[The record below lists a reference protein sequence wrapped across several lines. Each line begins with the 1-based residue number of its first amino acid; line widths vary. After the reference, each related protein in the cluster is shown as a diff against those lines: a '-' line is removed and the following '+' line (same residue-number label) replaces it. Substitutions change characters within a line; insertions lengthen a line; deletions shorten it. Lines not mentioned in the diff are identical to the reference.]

1 MNIHGNTQ
9 SGRVVRNP
17 IYLDYAAAMPADPS
31 VISVMTQHLGLNGTF
46 GNAASRTHCFGQEA
60 DKAVEQAREQVAKLI
75 NADSSEIVWTSG
87 ATESINLAIKG
98 VAHGYAGRGKHLVTS
113 RLEHKATLDSC
124 GQLVREGFEITYIN
138 PDEHGLIS
146 PERVKCAIRNDTILV
161 SLMHVNNEVGTITDI
176 IEISEIT
183 RDRKIAFH
191 VDAAQSAARLPIDTK
206 LIQADLISLSGH
218 KMYGP
223 KGIGV
228 LYVRRCPR
236 VRIEPQM
243 HGGDHEQGIRSGT
256 LATHQLVGMG
266 EAANLVCKYRSRD
279 VEMIA
284 TLDAHLLSRLTEIE
298 QVFVNGNQK
307 HRVAG
312 IVNIGFAC
320 VESESLMMSLKDV
333 AISSGSACTSSSIEP
348 SHVLRAL
355 GLPDA
360 LTSCSVRFSLGRFT
374 TAEEIDFTVE
384 RVKDS
389 VNALRKLS
397 PQWSSLCRSDSAVP
411 RNHIFRSNKR

>member
-1 MNIHGNTQ
+1 MNIRNDTQ
-9 SGRVVRNP
+9 IEIGARNAV
-17 IYLDYAAAMPADPS
+17 YLDYAATTPVDPG

-206 LIQADLISLSGH
+206 LIQADLISFSGH

-223 KGIGV
+223 KGVGV
-228 LYVRRCPR
+228 LYVRRSPR
-236 VRIEPQM
+236 VQIEPQM
-243 HGGDHEQGIRSGT
+243 HGGNQEHGIRSGT
-256 LATHQLVGMG
+256 LATHQIVGMG
-266 EAANLVCKYRSRD
+266 EAANLVCKYRNQD
-279 VEMIA
+279 VKMVA
-284 TLDAHLLSRLTEIE
+284 DLDMHLVSRLTEIE
-298 QVFVNGNQK
+298 QTFVNGNEA
-307 HRVAG
+307 HRIPG
-312 IVNIGFAC
+312 IVNVSFAY
-320 VESESLMMSLKDV
+320 VESESLMMALEDV
-333 AISSGSACTSSSIEP
+333 AISSGSACTSSSVEP
-348 SHVLRAL
+348 SYVLRSL
-355 GLPDA
+355 GLSDDLA
-360 LTSCSVRFSLGRFT
+360 SCSVRFSFGRFT
-374 TAEEIDFTVE
+374 TIEDIDFAVD

-389 VNALRKLS
+389 VNALRCLS
-397 PQWSSLCRSDSAVP
+397 PQWQSNCQGDY
-411 RNHIFRSNKR
+411 FRKSYSQAQ